1 MGRITIMDEHVVPA
15 RRRRALVGALALVF
29 SSLALPGL
37 AAAQASYPDRPI
49 KLVIPFAPGGVYDAV
64 GRPWAEKMGLTLGT
78 FVIENRGGG
87 GGSVGAASVATAP
100 PDGYTL
106 LLGGA
111 GPNVVSPLSA
121 AGKIYDPVKAFA
133 PIALLAK
140 GPFGIIVHPGVPATS
155 LAELIAHAKN
165 QPGRLAYAT
174 AGVGSGNHLAGEL
187 FKSLAGLPDISHVPY
202 KGAGPALT
210 DVLGGHV
217 PIGTPSIN
225 AQILELHRAG
235 KVRVLAVTGPKRLS
249 TAPDVPTAE
258 ESLPGM
264 LAENFLMLFAPIG
277 TPQAI
282 IDRIHAASQQAVA
295 LEDLQKT
302 FAAGGLET
310 VRDSDPESAARFLA
324 GELARWAP
332 LIETAGL
339 KR

>member
-1 MGRITIMDEHVVPA
+1 
-15 RRRRALVGALALVF
+15 
-29 SSLALPGL
+29 
-37 AAAQASYPDRPI
+37 
-49 KLVIPFAPGGVYDAV
+49 
-64 GRPWAEKMGLTLGT
+64 
-78 FVIENRGGG
+78 
-87 GGSVGAASVATAP
+87 
-100 PDGYTL
+100 
-106 LLGGA
+106 
-111 GPNVVSPLSA
+111 
-121 AGKIYDPVKAFA
+121 
-133 PIALLAK
+133 
-140 GPFGIIVHPGVPATS
+140 
-155 LAELIAHAKN
+155 
-165 QPGRLAYAT
+165 
-174 AGVGSGNHLAGEL
+174 
-187 FKSLAGLPDISHVPY
+187 
-202 KGAGPALT
+202 
-210 DVLGGHV
+210 LGGHV

-295 LEDLQKT
+295 LEDLQKA